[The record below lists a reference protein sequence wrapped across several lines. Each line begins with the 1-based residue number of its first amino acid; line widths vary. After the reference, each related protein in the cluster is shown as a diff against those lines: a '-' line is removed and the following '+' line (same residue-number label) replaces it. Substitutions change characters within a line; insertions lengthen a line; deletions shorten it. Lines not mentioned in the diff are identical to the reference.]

1 MTASL
6 PWDAHRT
13 EFNRGWLPVMIILL
27 VVSLEILQEINTMK
41 LIWAFKFSKSKDPAT
56 KQDKVYDLDDL
67 VTLLTRAI

>member
-1 MTASL
+1 
-6 PWDAHRT
+6 
-13 EFNRGWLPVMIILL
+13 MIILL

-67 VTLLTRAI
+67 VKVSCPSVCCGCLSRFNRSSPRVS